1 MAAANKSRVAFLL
14 NPARQ
19 QSVHPLS
26 SPPQPRSRRPALPP
40 LLDETQHPPNWKI
53 ESAVQELISIEFEQ
67 SCLAGPLPALRSQCQ
82 VEGCATAAVSKGLC
96 VRHGG
101 GTRCSE
107 PGCTKRTKRF
117 RRCYMHGGFILCS
130 AEGCTS
136 KAKRFG
142 LCWAHGGG
150 TRCSEGGCEKL
161 SVKGGLCWT
170 HGGGIRC
177 RVENCGRR
185 AYKRFDDCCEGHF
198 EPDVSYIDDEV
209 FTF

>member
-1 MAAANKSRVAFLL
+1 MMVVPNKSRMEYLL
-14 NPARQ
+14 NPAIQECHYPLNPRPAH
-19 QSVHPLS
+19 SSHRPSLPLS
-26 SPPQPRSRRPALPP
+26 H
-40 LLDETQHPPNWKI
+40 LLETSVDRPNWKI
-53 ESAVQELISIEFEQ
+53 ESAVQELISIEFQQ
-67 SCLAGPLPALRSQCQ
+67 SVLAGPLPAQRSQCHVQ
-82 VEGCATAAVSKGLC
+82 GCATAAVSKGRC

-130 AEGCTS
+130 AEGCTT

-150 TRCSEGGCEKL
+150 TRCSEDGCEKL

-170 HGGGIRC
+170 HGGGSRC

-185 AYKRFDDCCEGHF
+185 AYKRFDDCCEAHIESDMGKF
-198 EPDVSYIDDEV
+198 
-209 FTF
+209 FQC